1 MQRLSAPSCPS
12 HSSGSGSPS
21 SSRLDFGE
29 QSAAVGRERGHVP
42 RPTPWP
48 LVDLTFLSRGAS
60 APQFS
65 LTADGFQ
72 IFCLSFVG
80 KWSTELWFGSSHGK
94 STLPLAGDVRADLGP
109 PFQDRGGGAEGYQLS
124 PRDQI
129 QELEPSRAWHHKP
142 SSPEF
147 PFKKGGQ
154 GNHGGT
160 ASQTREKRGSTRP
173 EGGLLWPRKGAS
185 HISAA

>member
-1 MQRLSAPSCPS
+1 MCHTTRHEVIAEKEETLKSRVEE
-12 HSSGSGSPS
+12 GS
-21 SSRLDFGE
+21 
-29 QSAAVGRERGHVP
+29 
-42 RPTPWP
+42 
-48 LVDLTFLSRGAS
+48 
-60 APQFS
+60 
-65 LTADGFQ
+65 
-72 IFCLSFVG
+72 
-80 KWSTELWFGSSHGK
+80 
-94 STLPLAGDVRADLGP
+94 
-109 PFQDRGGGAEGYQLS
+109 GYQLS